1 MSFLENNFFLLAIT
15 FGIFFFAKLLQKK
28 TGLVLL
34 NPILLT
40 IALLIIFLKMTNISY
55 ETYNKGGHLIEFWLR
70 PAVVALGVPL
80 YLQLEMIKKQL
91 LPILLSQLAGCIV
104 GVISVVLIAK
114 FMGASQEVILSLA
127 PKSVT
132 TPIAMEVTK
141 AIGGIPS
148 LTAAVVV
155 AVGLLGAICG
165 FKTMKIMRVG
175 SPIAQG
181 LMGGGANITPGE
193 VSLAHNGVLFLDE
206 LPEFRRAALETLR
219 QPLETGQVVIS
230 RASGT
235 MTFPCRFML
244 AAAMNPCPCGYLG
257 DRRRACTCPPAQIAR
272 YRRKISGPLLDR
284 FDLLMEVPAVDPS
297 ILASSPAGECSAS
310 IRERV
315 AAARRLQ
322 SSRYAGTPF
331 RNNAA
336 LSGKALQKYCR
347 LLPEGRAILL
357 RAVEELALSARAYDR
372 ILKVARTIADLEG
385 TSDIQDVHLYEA
397 VQYRAFEQSL
407 RD

>member
-114 FMGASQEVILSLA
+114 FMGASQEV
-127 PKSVT
+127 
-132 TPIAMEVTK
+132 MEVTK

-181 LMGGGANITPGE
+181 LSMGTAAHAVGTSTAMDISSKYGAYASLGLTLNGIFTALLTPTI
-193 VSLAHNGVLFLDE
+193 LRLLGVL
-206 LPEFRRAALETLR
+206 
-219 QPLETGQVVIS
+219 
-230 RASGT
+230 
-235 MTFPCRFML
+235 
-244 AAAMNPCPCGYLG
+244 
-257 DRRRACTCPPAQIAR
+257 
-272 YRRKISGPLLDR
+272 
-284 FDLLMEVPAVDPS
+284 
-297 ILASSPAGECSAS
+297 
-310 IRERV
+310 
-315 AAARRLQ
+315 
-322 SSRYAGTPF
+322 
-331 RNNAA
+331 
-336 LSGKALQKYCR
+336 
-347 LLPEGRAILL
+347 
-357 RAVEELALSARAYDR
+357 
-372 ILKVARTIADLEG
+372 
-385 TSDIQDVHLYEA
+385 
-397 VQYRAFEQSL
+397 
-407 RD
+407 